1 MVIARISSGA
11 RPEGR
16 MMSPIRPDPFAL
28 SLSKGRPYLATLEKK
43 VRCFDR
49 AQHERVSIVGTNF

>member
-1 MVIARISSGA
+1 MI
-11 RPEGR
+11 
-16 MMSPIRPDPFAL
+16 SPIRPDPFAL

-43 VRCFDR
+43 VRCFET